1 MSPLRNPFTQRLVEK
16 DWTQAWSKDF
26 KPKFLLDSEK
36 QSLSSFSSV
45 LCTTRLHQEAV
56 QPTEPASSA
65 MLHNVSSSKGVVY
78 TDTALKGQDRDRE
91 RVWGGVEGAQAPNT
105 SSLFPPEPPGAS
117 SNIIPV
123 YCALLAAVVLGLLA
137 YVAFKC
143 WRSHKQRQQLAKAR
157 TVELGDPDRD
167 QRHGDSSVF
176 VDSPHCL
183 EPCIPSQGLHSDLG
197 CRLYLHIPKEQ
208 QEEVEQLL
216 MLGEPGKGWQGLAG
230 HLGYQAEAVEIMARG
245 QTPAYTLLR
254 DWAAQE
260 GSRATLRVLEDAL
273 TAIGREDVVQ
283 VLGSPAEGCSVV

>member
-1 MSPLRNPFTQRLVEK
+1 
-16 DWTQAWSKDF
+16 
-26 KPKFLLDSEK
+26 
-36 QSLSSFSSV
+36 
-45 LCTTRLHQEAV
+45 
-56 QPTEPASSA
+56 
-65 MLHNVSSSKGVVY
+65 MLYNVSHSKGVLY
-78 TDTALKGQDRDRE
+78 ADTALKGQDGDRE
-91 RVWGGVEGAQAPNT
+91 RVWVGFEGALAPNT

-123 YCALLAAVVLGLLA
+123 YCALLATVVLGLLA

-143 WRSHKQRQQLAKAR
+143 WRSHRQRQQLAKAR

-183 EPCIPSQGLHSDLG
+183 EPCIPGQGPHPDLG
-197 CRLYLHIPKEQ
+197 CRLYLHIPQQQ
-208 QEEVEQLL
+208 QEEVERLL
-216 MLGEPGKGWQGLAG
+216 MLGEPSKGWQGLAG
-230 HLGYQAEAVEIMARG
+230 HLGYQAEAVDAMACG
-245 QTPAYTLLR
+245 QSPAYTLLR

-273 TAIGREDVVQ
+273 VTIGREDVVQ